1 MVRAPLLG
9 HLDHPHD
16 PPVNVVFPHLLSLPY
31 HAADRAL
38 VKEDVAITQS
48 QNQQIHARA
57 QHLIYR
63 PVQEVAASRGF
74 ESLGVKVVRVVVVNQ
89 TGAVHGWAPT

>member
-1 MVRAPLLG
+1 M
-9 HLDHPHD
+9 PH
-16 PPVNVVFPHLLSLPY
+16 
-31 HAADRAL
+31 HAANLAL
-38 VKEDVAITQS
+38 MEEDVAITQS

-63 PVQEVAASRGF
+63 PVQEVATGWWF

-89 TGAVHGWAPT
+89 TGSVHG